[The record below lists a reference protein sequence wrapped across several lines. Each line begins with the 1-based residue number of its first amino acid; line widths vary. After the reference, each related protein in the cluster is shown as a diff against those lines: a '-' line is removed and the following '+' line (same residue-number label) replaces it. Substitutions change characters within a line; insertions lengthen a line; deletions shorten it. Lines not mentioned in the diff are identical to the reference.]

1 MLLKIKFSPLQSFF
15 CFFVI
20 YFKVIDSL
28 TLNQHVT
35 VEKKKKK
42 VNQIYHRKFFF
53 HLTRSQKKCFSGYIF
68 LEPIVFILMVL
79 HLQIFF
85 VHKFLRFFFEFLV
98 MLFFFA
104 WTFLL
109 TFFWIFAI
117 FYWKQYTNVF
127 HSEILPPMG
136 FISLP
141 APVFFF

>member
-15 CFFVI
+15 VI
-20 YFKVIDSL
+20 YFKVIASL

-35 VEKKKKK
+35 VGKKKKRL
-42 VNQIYHRKFFF
+42 IKFITLSFS
-53 HLTRSQKKCFSGYIF
+53 HLTKSQKKCLSRYIF
-68 LEPIVFILMVL
+68 FELIVFILMVL

-85 VHKFLRFFFEFLV
+85 VHKFLWFFFEFWI

-117 FYWKQYTNVF
+117 SYWKQYTMF
-127 HSEILPPMG
+127 LIQTKPSMG

-141 APVFFF
+141 VPFSF